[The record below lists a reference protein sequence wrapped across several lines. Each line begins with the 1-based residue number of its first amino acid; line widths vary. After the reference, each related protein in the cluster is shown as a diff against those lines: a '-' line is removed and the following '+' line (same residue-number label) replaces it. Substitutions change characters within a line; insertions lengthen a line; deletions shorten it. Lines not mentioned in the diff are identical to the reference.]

1 MKEILF
7 QFCRNNILFYL
18 NSGIIRAYISQK
30 YYMKSYEEHISII
43 DKEVA
48 DIIKRA
54 QAYMQDQ
61 DEDEIA
67 QDITQAYEFAKDA
80 HKKDA
85 RLSGEPY
92 ISHPVAATEILLS
105 LTPDI
110 ATIQACLLHDVIEDT
125 PFTFDD
131 ILKIF

>member
-1 MKEILF
+1 
-7 QFCRNNILFYL
+7 
-18 NSGIIRAYISQK
+18 
-30 YYMKSYEEHISII
+30 MKSYEQHISII
-43 DKEVA
+43 DKQVA

-61 DEDEIA
+61 DEAIISVEILE
-67 QDITQAYEFAKDA
+67 AYEFAKDA
-80 HKKDA
+80 HKSES

-131 ILKIF
+131 ILESF